1 MFPFALD
8 EKVNCLSWYLV
19 LVWYTLTEYFSP
31 RRRRKKLSFPVEQW
45 KSHCWL
51 KNWSA
56 ENPFLFVFQPDS
68 SSFEILFQ
76 VKPKNYPVKTT
87 VSKFHILPNII
98 KIEIFQIV
106 LHLFAIP
113 KIQIFY
119 PKSNKYSK
127 QRKKVFHIDR
137 SPRYNPSNYKP
148 VEENSRKPSS
158 WPTFFLRIIVWEWEA
173 ASVVDHRARWGGSR
187 KISSISGESRKSY
200 RYGEGKCTA
209 CYWAVNIFVSSSYT
223 WKRWNSVL
231 VYHLVYSRVNWA
243 SVDSV
248 SILFCSIVRR
258 DVA

>member
-106 LHLFAIP
+106 LQF
-113 KIQIFY
+113 Q
-119 PKSNKYSK
+119 KSKYSIQK
-127 QRKKVFHIDR
+127 AINIQNNGRKCFTSIGLQD
-137 SPRYNPSNYKP
+137 
-148 VEENSRKPSS
+148 
-158 WPTFFLRIIVWEWEA
+158 TILRIINQSKRIRGNRPRGLHFFWE
-173 ASVVDHRARWGGSR
+173 S
-187 KISSISGESRKSY
+187 
-200 RYGEGKCTA
+200 
-209 CYWAVNIFVSSSYT
+209 
-223 WKRWNSVL
+223 
-231 VYHLVYSRVNWA
+231 
-243 SVDSV
+243 
-248 SILFCSIVRR
+248 
-258 DVA
+258 